1 MPELSDRGSI
11 QFIFKKKGV
20 HYLGITVKSES
31 TIKSHVDEGMK
42 FIKYRTE
49 KRPTLWMV
57 RTTAGRNDLWNVG
70 QMFVL
75 CVVYDPFEVVDF
87 SEC

>member
-1 MPELSDRGSI
+1 MPELSDRGST
-11 QFIFKKKGV
+11 QFIMWCTLHAWASPLTMRV
-20 HYLGITVKSES
+20 
-31 TIKSHVDEGMK
+31 HVDERMK

-57 RTTAGRNDLWNVG
+57 RTTAAHYDLWNVG